1 MWKTNLSFSS
11 NLGSTQT
18 QPITA
23 AIIIDRTSH
32 MYIGAVKRFF
42 EPTIVE
48 MGSKLEFFNKKLPPY
63 TLDSISRP
71 KTPVSSVAGG
81 DDTTL

>member
-1 MWKTNLSFSS
+1 
-11 NLGSTQT
+11 
-18 QPITA
+18 
-23 AIIIDRTSH
+23 

-71 KTPVSSVAGG
+71 ITPVSSVAGG